1 MKSLIKDIKTVLKA
15 RKFLKKQAALK
26 DEGRKLVTQVKDATE
41 ALDSFVNVVKNTYY
55 RLQEEVK

>member
-1 MKSLIKDIKTVLKA
+1 MKSLIKEIKTVLKA

-26 DEGRKLVTQVKDATE
+26 DEGRKLVTQVKEATE
-41 ALDSFVNVVKNTYY
+41 ALDNFVNVVKNIYY

>member
-1 MKSLIKDIKTVLKA
+1 MKSLIKEIKTVLKA

-26 DEGRKLVTQVKDATE
+26 DEGRKLVTQVKEATE
-41 ALDSFVNVVKNTYY
+41 TLDNFVNVVKNIYY